1 MNASATQPENL
12 ETRPLAVVTGA
23 SSGIGYELARKFGE
37 NGFDLLVVSDNREK
51 LNAAANSLSQLGA
64 EPGIEVVTADLTT
77 PEGVNQVYEKIQSL
91 GRPVDVL
98 AANAGVGVWGNFD
111 ETSLED
117 EIALINLNVTS
128 QVHLIKL
135 VLRDMRARDAGDILI
150 TSSIAAIMPGPR
162 MAVYAASKAFLRF
175 FGQGIRE
182 ELKDTGIN
190 VTVLM
195 PGPTETD
202 FFERA
207 DMLESKV
214 GQSDSKQDAGE
225 VADAAFEALR
235 KRADHVI
242 PGAQN
247 KLQAGMAKMMSDPMR
262 AKAHGAQTKEKH

>member
-1 MNASATQPENL
+1 
-12 ETRPLAVVTGA
+12 
-23 SSGIGYELARKFGE
+23 
-37 NGFDLLVVSDNREK
+37 
-51 LNAAANSLSQLGA
+51 
-64 EPGIEVVTADLTT
+64 
-77 PEGVNQVYEKIQSL
+77 
-91 GRPVDVL
+91 
-98 AANAGVGVWGNFD
+98 
-111 ETSLED
+111 
-117 EIALINLNVTS
+117 
-128 QVHLIKL
+128 
-135 VLRDMRARDAGDILI
+135 
-150 TSSIAAIMPGPR
+150 
-162 MAVYAASKAFLRF
+162 
-175 FGQGIRE
+175 
-182 ELKDTGIN
+182 
-190 VTVLM
+190 M